1 MPIGLHLRKINILS
15 FFVSLFL
22 GVARVVLAGS
32 LINFRVSMPGV
43 RFSILLP
50 KSFRVGYLEW
60 TRNDRNKWCLS
71 SMQER
76 PAEDWDTR
84 VGFSQAP
91 PANVNNK

>member
-15 FFVSLFL
+15 FFVSLFRSKFS
-22 GVARVVLAGS
+22 GRSARSYKSCGTVQLR
-32 LINFRVSMPGV
+32 LDR
-43 RFSILLP
+43 P
-50 KSFRVGYLEW
+50 KSSRVGYLEW

-91 PANVNNK
+91 PANVNNNK